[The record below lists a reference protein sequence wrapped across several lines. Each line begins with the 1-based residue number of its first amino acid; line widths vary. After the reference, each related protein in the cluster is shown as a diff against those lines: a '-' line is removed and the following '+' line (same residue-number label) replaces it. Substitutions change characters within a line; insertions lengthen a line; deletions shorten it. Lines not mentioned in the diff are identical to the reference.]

1 MTFGGPQETGT
12 KTCKTF
18 IGNKEKDRR
27 SRRRQ
32 EEASDDDRALTWEAV
47 GKEGVGGR
55 ASD

>member
-1 MTFGGPQETGT
+1 MGAPRKQAPRHARHLLGII
-12 KTCKTF
+12 K
-18 IGNKEKDRR
+18 KDRR

-32 EEASDDDRALTWEAV
+32 EEASDDDGALTWEAV